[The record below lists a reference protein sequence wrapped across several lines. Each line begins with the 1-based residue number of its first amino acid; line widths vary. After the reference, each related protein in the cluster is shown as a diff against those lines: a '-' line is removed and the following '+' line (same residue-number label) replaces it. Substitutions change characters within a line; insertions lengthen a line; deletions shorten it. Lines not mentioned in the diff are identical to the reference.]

1 MGFRGSSFDG
11 IIYHLKI
18 SSAGTLYE
26 SSKEPKEGF
35 VAHYRQA
42 DNSLV
47 GYWKE
52 HYNGLVGYLNYI
64 GLRTVQVSNGN
75 NLEFF
80 SMTFKDY
87 ETDESFNVSI
97 PTVTSKGKLNRFVKD
112 FVKYFK
118 NIDYSRQLVF
128 GAFRPKPSDEFGA
141 SSLYFAYPSTD
152 GERDQYIERY
162 FKKGQNG
169 WPDTVKVMGFGGKE
183 TTSCDEQDRFAYTR
197 LTEYIQEFNSKIP
210 EIRRNLMAQYGK
222 STVKVQNVGQQQQ
235 APAEQ
240 FAPEAPKTFNQQQQQ
255 ASSFQQQQATGFA
268 QQQQGTTQA
277 PQSDF
282 RSGVP
287 QAQAPQFSQME
298 ETEDLPF

>member
-11 IIYHLKI
+11 TIYHLKI

-35 VAHYRQA
+35 VAHYRQT

-64 GLRTVQVSNGN
+64 GLRTVQIPNGN

-97 PTVTSKGKLNRFVKD
+97 PTVTTKGKLNRFVKD

-128 GAFRPKPSDEFGA
+128 GAFRPKPGDEFGA
-141 SSLYFAYPSTD
+141 SSLRFAYPVED
-152 GERDQYIERY
+152 GNDQLIERY

-210 EIRRNLMAQYGK
+210 EIRKNLMARYGK
-222 STVKVQNVGQQQQ
+222 SAPQNYNPEPQPTSVAQAAPEAPKSFSQQQQ
-235 APAEQ
+235 APAFQ
-240 FAPEAPKTFNQQQQQ
+240 
-255 ASSFQQQQATGFA
+255 QQQQATGFA
-268 QQQQGTTQA
+268 GQQPTQA
-277 PQSDF
+277 PQYDF
-282 RSGVP
+282 RAGVP
-287 QAQAPQFSQME
+287 QAQAPSFSQME
-298 ETEDLPF
+298 EAEDLPF

>member
-11 IIYHLKI
+11 TTYFLNI
-18 SSAGTLYE
+18 SSSGSLYE
-26 SSKEPKEGF
+26 RSKEPKEGF
-35 VAHYRQA
+35 VAHYKKE
-42 DNSLV
+42 DGSLT
-47 GYWKE
+47 GYWRE

-64 GLRTVQVSNGN
+64 GLNTRQLPSGQ

-80 SMTFKDY
+80 TLTFKDY
-87 ETDESFNVSI
+87 ETDENFSVSI
-97 PTVTSKGKLNRFVKD
+97 PLVTSKGKLNLFVKD

-128 GAFRPKPSDEFGA
+128 GAFKPNPGSEFGA
-141 SSLYFAYPSTD
+141 SNLRFAYPSED
-152 GERDQYIERY
+152 GGEDQLIERY
-162 FKKGQNG
+162 FKKGLNG

-222 STVKVQNVGQQQQ
+222 ASAQTQTAQQQQ
-235 APAEQ
+235 VQTAQA
-240 FAPEAPKTFNQQQQQ
+240 APEAPKTFNQQQQSFANQ
-255 ASSFQQQQATGFA
+255 AQSQAQGFA
-268 QQQQGTTQA
+268 QQVPTQG
-277 PQSDF
+277 F
-282 RSGVP
+282 RSDVP

-298 ETEDLPF
+298 EAEDLPF

>member
-1 MGFRGSSFDG
+1 MGFRSSSFDG
-11 IIYHLKI
+11 AIYHLKI

-47 GYWKE
+47 GYWRE
-52 HYNGLVGYLNYI
+52 HYNGLIGYLNYI
-64 GLRTVQVSNGN
+64 GLRTVQMSNGN

-128 GAFRPKPSDEFGA
+128 GAFRPKPGDEFGA

-152 GERDQYIERY
+152 GEKDQYIERY

-210 EIRRNLMAQYGK
+210 EIRKNLMARYGK
-222 STVKVQNVGQQQQ
+222 PAAQSYNPEQQPASVAQ
-235 APAEQ
+235 A
-240 FAPEAPKTFNQQQQQ
+240 APEAPK
-255 ASSFQQQQATGFA
+255 SFSQQQQATGFA
-268 QQQQGTTQA
+268 QQKPAQA

-282 RSGVP
+282 RAGVP
-287 QAQAPQFSQME
+287 QAQAPSFSKME
-298 ETEDLPF
+298 EEDLPF